1 MGGVALK
8 LVRGLGLTVI
18 ATIVAAACA
27 SAGVGGLA
35 PEILKHRP
43 PPDQLAIPSATPTPV
58 PAPAPIPPLYAKLR
72 IFVASESTDQ
82 VWVLDGKP
90 GEQFALIG
98 KISVG
103 KLPHQL
109 AVSPDGK
116 WVAVNN
122 RMGNTTSIIDPLSM
136 KEVVRLMVGKQPHG
150 ITWSPDGKTLFVGHE
165 RDMYIAR
172 FEAATWKPLAP
183 LMVGVPQHILTIAPS
198 RPNELWFTLTNTAQ
212 ADVLRVYDLET
223 NKVTNIKVSDVHDAY
238 FTPDESEVW
247 SSSSG
252 FLDKPSDRMVIYDP
266 VLKTVKKEIHFAGH
280 YPFHTEKVDQD
291 GVFFMADKSVMV
303 LSDHLAP
310 GLLWIDWRERRILG
324 ETMLGQQPFHTT
336 YDPEGD
342 RLLTTTNVDGMVNVI
357 DVKTHAVVQKVA
369 VPKAHGIGAVPI
381 TAP

>member
-1 MGGVALK
+1 MALK
-8 LVRGLGLTVI
+8 VVRILALAVI
-18 ATIVAAACA
+18 ATMVAAACA
-27 SAGVGGLA
+27 SAGVSGPA
-35 PEILKHRP
+35 PEILKHRL
-43 PPDQLAIPSATPTPV
+43 PPDELARPSATPTPV
-58 PAPAPIPPLYAKLR
+58 PAPSPIPPRYAKLR

-90 GEQFALIG
+90 GEQYAVIG

-136 KEVVRLMVGKQPHG
+136 REVVRLMVGKQPHG
-150 ITWSPDGKTLFVGHE
+150 ITWSPDGKTPFVGHE

-172 FEAATWKPLAP
+172 FEAGTWKPLPP
-183 LMVGVPQHILTIAPS
+183 LMVGVPQHVLSIAPS

-252 FLDKPSDRMVIYDP
+252 FLNKPSDRMVIYDP
-266 VLKTVKKEIHFAGH
+266 ATKTVKTEVHFPGY

-303 LSDHLAP
+303 LSDHLGP
-310 GLLWIDWRERRILG
+310 GLLWVDWRERRILG

-357 DVKTHAVVQKVA
+357 DAKTRAVVQKVA